1 MSCTRYAVLVQ
12 PRNTPVVS
20 ELRCL
25 VAYIVFCCYKPRC
38 KMIRSV
44 SGSGVAQYLL
54 ICVRFRANRVIPIYR
69 MSIMSYR

>member
-1 MSCTRYAVLVQ
+1 
-12 PRNTPVVS
+12 
-20 ELRCL
+20 
-25 VAYIVFCCYKPRC
+25 
-38 KMIRSV
+38 MIRSV